1 MSKSVKR
8 SIESICVRG
17 LFGLYDYD
25 LPSVSEKK
33 ELEEVMILYGNNGS
47 GKSTILKV
55 LFHLLSTEEGAGH
68 KSYVASVKFQSFE
81 VYFSDGLYIGA
92 IRPENQII
100 GSFNVIVKQNSLK
113 IVEHFF
119 QTTEKNIINYQDN
132 DKKYEDFMKLF
143 RNYTVSIYF
152 LPDDRNALISEGIS
166 SLETN
171 NERKYRKG
179 FLTKESFAL
188 NDEEPELT
196 PEQILLNFLYTSIS
210 RTENWIRQ
218 QVMRASTKGDSDVNS
233 IYVSIINNIAD
244 SSLQQTEL
252 FESSLNKASDKIL
265 KLNTQIEDY
274 AKYGL
279 IPPFNGLR
287 LLKAFESVKSQEAN
301 IVSRVL
307 MPYLTGLEAR
317 LKALNSVQ
325 KRIDLLISTLNVFFV
340 DKRVSYSYQRGI
352 QIFAPNGERLKPTML
367 SSGEKH
373 LLLLFCN
380 TIPSLDKQRVIIID
394 EPEISLNITWQRI
407 LVKSLLDCVSES
419 QIQYV
424 FASHSMEILSQHLDK
439 VVKLESKIT
448 NYNNIEPSKLLKD
461 IGNGE
466 SE

>member
-1 MSKSVKR
+1 
-8 SIESICVRG
+8 
-17 LFGLYDYD
+17 
-25 LPSVSEKK
+25 
-33 ELEEVMILYGNNGS
+33 
-47 GKSTILKV
+47 
-55 LFHLLSTEEGAGH
+55 
-68 KSYVASVKFQSFE
+68 
-81 VYFSDGLYIGA
+81 
-92 IRPENQII
+92 
-100 GSFNVIVKQNSLK
+100 
-113 IVEHFF
+113 
-119 QTTEKNIINYQDN
+119 
-132 DKKYEDFMKLF
+132 
-143 RNYTVSIYF
+143 
-152 LPDDRNALISEGIS
+152 
-166 SLETN
+166 
-171 NERKYRKG
+171 
-179 FLTKESFAL
+179 
-188 NDEEPELT
+188 
-196 PEQILLNFLYTSIS
+196 
-210 RTENWIRQ
+210 
-218 QVMRASTKGDSDVNS
+218 MRASTKGDSDVNS